1 MEIKDIVVGGG
12 RIMIHLLNKLVQV
25 LGEDV
30 GKQYVSSF
38 RWLLLYAS
46 NRKEMSSKRTGQCR
60 CKEKR

>member
-12 RIMIHLLNKLVQV
+12 RTMIHLLNKLVQV

-30 GKQYVSSF
+30 GKQYVSRFS
-38 RWLLLYAS
+38 WLLYAS
-46 NRKEMSSKRTGQCR
+46 NRKEMSSKRTGQFR